1 LSALY
6 SRTANPRLWVVDEK
20 SLTVHSVQAQI
31 TTDGLRDNGV
41 MLELSDPNGVRLG
54 QLIVTA
60 GANLLREGQ
69 KVRLPSAVPATIR

>member
-1 LSALY
+1 
-6 SRTANPRLWVVDEK
+6 VVDEK

-31 TTDGLRDNGV
+31 TADGLRDNGV
-41 MLELSDPNGVRLG
+41 MLDLSDPNGVRLG

-69 KVRLPSAVPATIR
+69 KVRLPSATPATIR